1 MKFPL
6 GTPVIATGESIHAAQ
21 SGIVAADYDNYIM
34 IRVNDESYAYAHKS
48 TTGPGKYI
56 HVDSRYLKQVKVKK

>member
-6 GTPVIATGESIHAAQ
+6 GTKVIATGESIHAAQ
-21 SGIVAADYDNYIM
+21 SGTVAADYDNYIM
-34 IRVNDESYAYAHKS
+34 IKVDDEKYGYAHNS

-56 HVDSRYLKQVKVKK
+56 HVDSRYLKQVKDKK